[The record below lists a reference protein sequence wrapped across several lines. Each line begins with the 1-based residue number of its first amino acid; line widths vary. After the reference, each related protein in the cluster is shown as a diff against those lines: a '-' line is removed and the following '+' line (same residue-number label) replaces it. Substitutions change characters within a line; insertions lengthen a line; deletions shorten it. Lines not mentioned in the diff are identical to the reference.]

1 MAKMTLFNFDS
12 TSAVLKF
19 ETFKIAVFVNDL
31 DFMFPPA
38 EFKRF
43 VLFKFEDS
51 AEETIVYYSMQAN
64 SPLRGLKKSVGCHQC
79 ATQLAV
85 TSPRRMSSRAILC
98 RKQTSSPRLR
108 LGPYFNIILMEE
120 LIFPYLDFCCTPFL
134 PTFFM

>member
-64 SPLRGLKKSVGCHQC
+64 SPLRGLKKSVVVATNVPHSWRSPHLEGCH
-79 ATQLAV
+79 
-85 TSPRRMSSRAILC
+85 
-98 RKQTSSPRLR
+98 
-108 LGPYFNIILMEE
+108 LGPSCGESKFPLQDYAWAPILI
-120 LIFPYLDFCCTPFL
+120 LS
-134 PTFFM
+134 